1 MLKFENVNYSYNIN
15 PLLSNISFIVQQG
28 EFVFMIGKSGS
39 GKSTILK
46 LVNLIEK
53 PTSGEIEFDIYKY
66 KDVRTREI
74 PKIRRKIG
82 MIFQDFKFLSDR
94 NIFDNLSYILEIT
107 GTKSGKVKKKVM
119 EILTEVGIAHRQKAM
134 IDELSG
140 GELQRAAIARA
151 MLNQPKLLICDE
163 PTGNLDN
170 ETSEEIMQ
178 LIYKIN
184 QKGTTILFAT
194 HNLSLITNS
203 SRVIELKN
211 GTIQEKL
218 DTKFD

>member
-1 MLKFENVNYSYNIN
+1 MLKFENVNYSYNNN
-15 PLLSNISFIVQQG
+15 PLLSNISFTVKQG

-46 LVNLIEK
+46 LVNLIER

-66 KDVRTREI
+66 KEVRTREI

-134 IDELSG
+134 INELSG

-184 QKGTTILFAT
+184 QKGTTILFTT
-194 HNLSLITNS
+194 HNLLLITNN
-203 SRVIELKN
+203 SRVLELKN
-211 GTIQEKL
+211 GTILEKL
-218 DTKFD
+218 DTYFD

>member
-218 DTKFD
+218 DTNFD